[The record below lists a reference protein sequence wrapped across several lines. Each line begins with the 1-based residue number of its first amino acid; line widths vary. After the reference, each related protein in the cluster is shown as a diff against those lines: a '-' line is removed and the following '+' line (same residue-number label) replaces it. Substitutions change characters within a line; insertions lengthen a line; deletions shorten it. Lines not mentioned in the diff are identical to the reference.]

1 MLGLEEFI
9 RPLSVSDLICKFWP
23 EELYVSNS
31 GPRRQALLDAVPEL
45 ASAEQLLTGYRQQVR
60 LSRKCGPYANT
71 PTGADALPAYQAGF
85 TCVLLGIEESFPGL
99 KGLIAD
105 AARIFGLPTSSF
117 KCEAFCSSGSSGLAM
132 HSDFDL
138 NFALLLQGQK
148 RWRLA
153 KNSSIE
159 NQTSTCFGRG
169 SVQPDLNQER
179 YAHSPFPDKFP
190 KIALMSRLNRVDLCS
205 YRAAGGM
212 KPTLRE
218 TACR

>member
-1 MLGLEEFI
+1 VTL
-9 RPLSVSDLICKFWP
+9 
-23 EELYVSNS
+23 
-31 GPRRQALLDAVPEL
+31 
-45 ASAEQLLTGYRQQVR
+45 
-60 LSRKCGPYANT
+60 RKYA
-71 PTGADALPAYQAGF
+71 TGADALPAYQAGF

-159 NQTSTCFGRG
+159 NQTSTCFGREVL
-169 SVQPDLNQER
+169 SQISIRNDMHIRRFLT
-179 YAHSPFPDKFP
+179 SFP
-190 KIALMSRLNRVDLCS
+190 KIALMSR
-205 YRAAGGM
+205 
-212 KPTLRE
+212 
-218 TACR
+218 